1 VRTLVD
7 YAGYE
12 LRSGVRIERA
22 LRLVCERLGL
32 IGKAEIVQ
40 FLPDSTPYPIEYKPG
55 HRAVRSIR
63 EGIW

>member
-1 VRTLVD
+1 
-7 YAGYE
+7 
-12 LRSGVRIERA
+12 VRIERA